1 MIPLCPPTCLYLEV
15 PLTSPSPAPRVEIRN
30 LTPCFDVE
38 STLTPYSTRLEAAN
52 QPPVGS
58 KCTLTSYPTQ
68 HPRSS
73 HPVSQLL
80 RPRQHLYLIL
90 HNQPAVLTSPPLC
103 PPLRPSTER
112 RPSPSSWL
120 RLHFALSFDLSLDLA
135 RSVDPARRRLET
147 RRPCE
152 RGLPVIRMPGR
163 HGQTALFVF
172 N

>member
-15 PLTSPSPAPRVEIRN
+15 PLTSPSPAPRVEVRN
-30 LTPCFDVE
+30 LTPRFDVE

-52 QPPVGS
+52 QPPIGLE
-58 KCTLTSYPTQ
+58 CTLTSYSTQ

-103 PPLRPSTER
+103 PLLRPLFRPSTKRQPAFLTSPPLPPLLRPLSRPGTER
-112 RPSPSSWL
+112 RPSPPPS
-120 RLHFALSFDLSLDLA
+120 R
-135 RSVDPARRRLET
+135 DPAPLR
-147 RRPCE
+147 E
-152 RGLPVIRMPGR
+152 RSSR
-163 HGQTALFVF
+163 H
-172 N
+172 